1 MSRRWTAEEDNIVCE
16 HVKQYGPRKWS
27 KIALLKVPTD
37 RTGKQCR
44 ERWVNELDPSIFK
57 GPWTVDE
64 DRIILEEQYSSGLTT
79 TTPNQWAKIANL
91 LPGRTDNMIKNHWHN
106 GMKRKA
112 ENYIDSIE
120 GDEDEFDLEECLAA
134 VRVPSRRRGR
144 SASSSTT
151 RSTTSPQQ
159 KKRIR
164 SAPSRRSPRKMAA
177 AAKDDDEE
185 RSRSST
191 PPRRSPRKRVPIL
204 PDGVFSNQKILAA
217 AKDDEDEPLPNY
229 RRSPRNLSSSI
240 TSHASASPSPSKINN
255 RNSEQKLSSSSS
267 SSSSSSNNR
276 PSWLPPNWQYKS
288 IARTNSNK
296 DHDNYYYSPQCQ
308 YRFRSKP
315 EVQHYLNCLKS
326 LRNSDEDDI
335 SEILGDSFGHR
346 SKSERMEK
354 AALELFKDSYKFVKG
369 KWKYRGGSRGGRK
382 RKLSTVHVKG
392 EEEEEDAEIDY
403 DDDDDDDDD
412 DGVELLPRSKRR
424 NRSVPRRRYCDVEW
438 GSSSSPDDDNMGS
451 GSAVARGLDRGVV
464 PDAVSS
470 SNCKP
475 AGGKRKRGR
484 PRKNDKEVNIGDVGY
499 EFRKRFDA
507 GWFTGK
513 VTKIR
518 PGAQYDK
525 DRRCV
530 YEDGDEEDLS
540 LEELKIL
547 AKWDRIDQ
555 KRKKQRTATASA
567 RTANN
572 AHRRGDSPSIVPKPA
587 NGYEYTKMEA
597 MRIISSFPKKCLGA
611 NGYICDGRERGRAIR
626 EIMDRKYVPIAERN
640 LYKHVGKYEAGI
652 PISKEWKVSTRWNEG
667 DLVGDEGGITQSPVT
682 DKKLAEYLKD
692 KRHKKWY
699 EMFLKLK
706 KFKRQNGTTNLY
718 YADVD
723 DEFKKWGKE
732 MRFHCRCYVRGENEG
747 CRIDETRF
755 ALLES
760 IGFDYE
766 LVRHSS
772 RVVNHSTPKSDF
784 LPDEV
789 FSSGPSSMTRRR
801 KRSRIS
807 TAAKTESSPE
817 DQEVILLDSLNDVPL
832 DKTAE
837 STLHSHVH
845 TQDNEDDGSV
855 CDEDSLEEGEDHEWL
870 ERVASLLVVDKS
882 AKGQKRPPSRG
893 EPMSSVASTS
903 PPPPPT
909 WVNAVPDAVSS
920 SPFPSA
926 QAKPATYVA
935 PSTEISSLMNP
946 SSIVV
951 EKKKR
956 NLIDSIFY
964 WICDK
969 CENVNKYRAMQCSSC
984 NQDQNT
990 ESKRSLL
997 LEKAMKA
1004 IESDEVQLVQEASP
1018 FIPMVDRPSIP
1029 DKVIAHLIE
1038 QKIPT
1043 VSLSLSSFCC
1053 SPSNELDDYFSWLC
1067 GSCTMRNSYKRSNCT
1082 ACIQPKSALADNSS
1096 LLAIAEEAAGKSKT
1110 VEEALSLIPK
1120 KERRAIPEVVLDG
1133 LVTCNA
1139 MIGKGRKQRRCKA
1152 VRCTGFDYCVSHCD
1166 PSLVQAA
1173 TRAAAKDEQEDE
1185 YDSDGCSPSRIA
1197 RGVTKISKYF
1207 PSFLTGIDD
1216 KIVNSHNWSVSCI
1229 EDSIL
1234 CGENKPF
1241 PLGMKVRKFFIGHG
1255 FHDGR
1260 IVRTV
1265 RKQLVDKEAKE
1276 DRPVLVYR
1284 VLYNDGDQEDFL
1296 HHEIASLRQVYDH
1309 SLPPESS
1316 PDEQIPPGT
1325 FFNIKTGNTVK
1336 VIEHKTPPER
1346 YNREEGGR
1354 LVVQFDNSTKETEV
1368 DLLKFQLAVVRK
1380 VESLSSSRS
1389 SNDHNAP
1396 YLEWPGHGRMSLPA
1410 DSSDFDIGEGLM
1422 LSRELYKHTKTA
1434 AHVPSVTSSAI
1445 DNPRDVRPG
1454 VKVRMWDP
1462 AGCFNHLSYD
1472 PYAATVVSTYFHH
1485 YDFLSAD
1492 LLFSHVRMNI
1502 VTFLVRGLWSR
1513 QQCCP
1518 R

>member
-1 MSRRWTAEEDNIVCE
+1 
-16 HVKQYGPRKWS
+16 
-27 KIALLKVPTD
+27 
-37 RTGKQCR
+37 
-44 ERWVNELDPSIFK
+44 
-57 GPWTVDE
+57 
-64 DRIILEEQYSSGLTT
+64 
-79 TTPNQWAKIANL
+79 
-91 LPGRTDNMIKNHWHN
+91 MIKNHWHS
-106 GMKRKA
+106 GMKRTA
-112 ENYIDSIE
+112 ENYIDSVG
-120 GDEDEFDLEECLAA
+120 GDEDKFDLEECLAA
-134 VRVPSRRRGR
+134 VRRISPRRRGR
-144 SASSSTT
+144 PASSSTT
-151 RSTTSPQQ
+151 RSTSPQQ
-159 KKRIR
+159 KR
-164 SAPSRRSPRKMAA
+164 SRSTPSRRSPRKSISAA
-177 AAKDDDEE
+177 SKDDDEDDE

-191 PPRRSPRKRVPIL
+191 PPRRSPRNRMSVF
-204 PDGVFSNQKILAA
+204 PDGVFSNQKIPAA

-240 TSHASASPSPSKINN
+240 ASHASASPSPSKINS

-276 PSWLPPNWQYKS
+276 PSWLPPNWQCKS

-296 DHDNYYYSPQCQ
+296 DHDNYYYSPKCQ

-315 EVQHYLNCLKS
+315 EVQHFLNCLNS
-326 LRNSDEDDI
+326 LRDSDEDDI

-354 AALELFKDSYKFVKG
+354 AALELFKDSYKFVGG
-369 KWKYRGGSRGGRK
+369 KWKYRGGRGGRK
-382 RKLSTVHVKG
+382 RKLSTVHVKEEG
-392 EEEEEDAEIDY
+392 EEEEEDAQIDY
-403 DDDDDDDDD
+403 D

-464 PDAVSS
+464 PDAVLSSRSTQLKPDFIASS
-470 SNCKP
+470 SLSP
-475 AGGKRKRGR
+475 SRPAAGGGKRKRGRPRKNDLKPDFIGSSSPSPSHPTAVGERKRGR

-547 AKWDRIDQ
+547 AKWDRIDK
-555 KRKKQRTATASA
+555 KRKEQRKATASA
-567 RTANN
+567 RKPTNS
-572 AHRRGDSPSIVPKPA
+572 HRRGDSPSIVPKPA

-652 PISKEWKVSTRWNEG
+652 PMSKEWKVSTRWNEG
-667 DLVGDEGGITQSPVT
+667 DLVGDKDETTPSLVT
-682 DKKLAEYLKD
+682 DKKLAEYVKEG
-692 KRHKKWY
+692 RHKKWY

-706 KFKRQNGTTNLY
+706 KFKRQHGTTNLY
-718 YADVD
+718 RADVD
-723 DEFKKWGKE
+723 DELKKWGKE
-732 MRFHCRCYVRGENEG
+732 MRFHCRCYARGEKNQG

-766 LVRHSS
+766 LVKHST

-784 LPDEV
+784 VPDEV
-789 FSSGPSSMTRRR
+789 FSSGPSSMPRR

-845 TQDNEDDGSV
+845 TQDNEDDGSL
-855 CDEDSLEEGEDHEWL
+855 CDEDSLEEGEDQEWL
-870 ERVASLLVVDKS
+870 ERVASLLVVDKP

-926 QAKPATYVA
+926 KAKPTTYLA
-935 PSTEISSLMNP
+935 PSTEVSSLMNP
-946 SSIVV
+946 SIVA

-956 NLIDSIFY
+956 NLIDNIFY

-984 NQDQNT
+984 NQDQNA

-1043 VSLSLSSFCC
+1043 VTLSSFCC

-1110 VEEALSLIPK
+1110 VEEALSLIPQ

-1133 LVTCNA
+1133 LVTCNT

-1173 TRAAAKDEQEDE
+1173 ARAAAKDEQEDE

-1216 KIVNSHNWSVSCI
+1216 KIVNSHNWSVNCI

-1336 VIEHKTPPER
+1336 VIEHKTPDER

-1434 AHVPSVTSSAI
+1434 ARVPSVTSSAI
-1445 DNPRDVRPG
+1445 DNPRDARPG

-1472 PYAATVVSTYFHH
+1472 PYAATVVSTYFHY
-1485 YDFLSAD
+1485 YDFLFTD
-1492 LLFSHVRMNI
+1492 LLFCSCAYQYCY
-1502 VTFLVRGLWSR
+1502 FLSARSVE
-1513 QQCCP
+1513 
-1518 R
+1518 

>member
-1 MSRRWTAEEDNIVCE
+1 MSAA
-16 HVKQYGPRKWS
+16 S
-27 KIALLKVPTD
+27 KD
-37 RTGKQCR
+37 
-44 ERWVNELDPSIFK
+44 
-57 GPWTVDE
+57 DE
-64 DRIILEEQYSSGLTT
+64 D
-79 TTPNQWAKIANL
+79 
-91 LPGRTDNMIKNHWHN
+91 D
-106 GMKRKA
+106 
-112 ENYIDSIE
+112 
-120 GDEDEFDLEECLAA
+120 
-134 VRVPSRRRGR
+134 
-144 SASSSTT
+144 
-151 RSTTSPQQ
+151 
-159 KKRIR
+159 
-164 SAPSRRSPRKMAA
+164 
-177 AAKDDDEE
+177 E

-191 PPRRSPRKRVPIL
+191 PPRRSPRNLDEIFPE
-204 PDGVFSNQKILAA
+204 GVFSDVKIPAA
-217 AKDDEDEPLPNY
+217 AKDDEDEPLTNY
-229 RRSPRNLSSSI
+229 RRSPRKLSSSI
-240 TSHASASPSPSKINN
+240 AADASASSSPSKINN
-255 RNSEQKLSSSSS
+255 KNSEQKLSSSL
-267 SSSSSSNNR
+267 SSSSNNR
-276 PSWLPPNWQYKS
+276 PSWLPPNWQCKS

-296 DHDNYYYSPQCQ
+296 GHDNYYYSPKCH

-315 EVQHYLNCLKS
+315 EVQHFLNCIKS
-326 LRNSDEDDI
+326 LHDSEDDI
-335 SEILGDSFGHR
+335 SEILGDSFGRR
-346 SKSERMEK
+346 SKSERLEK
-354 AALELFKDSYKFVKG
+354 AALELFKDSWG
-369 KWKYRGGSRGGRK
+369 KWKYFGGRK
-382 RKLSTVHVKG
+382 RKLSTGQV
-392 EEEEEDAEIDY
+392 EEEEEDAQI
-403 DDDDDDDDD
+403 DDDEVD
-412 DGVELLPRSKRR
+412 LLPRSKRR

-451 GSAVARGLDRGVV
+451 GSAVARGLDRGAM
-464 PDAVSS
+464 PDAGSSSAVSS
-470 SNCKP
+470 PSHSHP
-475 AGGKRKRGR
+475 AAGGKRKRGR
-484 PRKNDKEVNIGDVGY
+484 PRKNDLKPDFIESSSSSSSDAAAGGERKRGRPRKNDTEVAIGDVGY

-518 PGAQYDK
+518 PGAQYNK
-525 DRRCV
+525 DRRIV

-555 KRKKQRTATASA
+555 NRKEQRKATASA
-567 RTANN
+567 RKANN
-572 AHRRGDSPSIVPKPA
+572 APRRGDSPSTVPKPA

-597 MRIISSFPKKCLGA
+597 MRIITSFPKKCLGT

-626 EIMDRKYVPIAERN
+626 EIMDRKYVPIAEGN
-640 LYKHVGKYEAGI
+640 LYKHVRKYEAGI
-652 PISKEWKVSTRWNEG
+652 PISKEWKVRTRWNEG
-667 DLVGDEGGITQSPVT
+667 DLVGDEGGTTTQSPVT
-682 DKKLAEYLKD
+682 DKKLAEYVKD
-692 KRHKKWY
+692 SRHKKWY

-718 YADVD
+718 HADVD
-723 DEFKKWGKE
+723 DELKKWVKE
-732 MRFHCRCYVRGENEG
+732 MRFHCRRYVRGENQSYF

-760 IGFDYE
+760 IGFDYD
-766 LVRHSS
+766 LVHHST
-772 RVVNHSTPKSDF
+772 RAVNHSTPKGDF
-784 LPDEV
+784 VPDQV
-789 FSSGPSSMTRRR
+789 FSSGPSR

-807 TAAKTESSPE
+807 TAAETGSSPE

-855 CDEDSLEEGEDHEWL
+855 CDEDSLEEGEDQEWL
-870 ERVASLLVVDKS
+870 ERVASLLVVDKP
-882 AKGQKRPPSRG
+882 AKGQKRPPSHCSL
-893 EPMSSVASTS
+893 PTSSVASTS
-903 PPPPPT
+903 PPHPPT
-909 WVNAVPDAVSS
+909 WVNAVPDAVYS
-920 SPFPSA
+920 SPFLSA
-926 QAKPATYVA
+926 QAKPTTYVA
-935 PSTEISSLMNP
+935 PSTEVSSLMNP
-946 SSIVV
+946 IVV

-956 NLIDSIFY
+956 NLIDNIFY

-984 NQDQNT
+984 NQDQNI

-1004 IESDEVQLVQEASP
+1004 VESDEVQLIQEAYP

-1038 QKIPT
+1038 QKVPGVT
-1043 VSLSLSSFCC
+1043 RSSFCC
-1053 SPSNELDDYFSWLC
+1053 SPSSELDDYFSWLC

-1082 ACIQPKSALADNSS
+1082 ACIQPKTALADNSS
-1096 LLAIAEEAAGKSKT
+1096 LLAIAEDAAGRAKN
-1110 VEEALSLIPK
+1110 VEEALSLIPQ

-1139 MIGKGRKQRRCKA
+1139 VIGKGRKQRRCKA

-1173 TRAAAKDEQEDE
+1173 ARAAVKDDQEDK
-1185 YDSDGCSPSRIA
+1185 YASDGCSPSGIA
-1197 RGVTKISKYF
+1197 RGVTKISKHF
-1207 PSFLTGIDD
+1207 PSFLAGIDD
-1216 KIVNSHNWSVSCI
+1216 KIVNSHNWSVNCI

-1316 PDEQIPPGT
+1316 PAEQIPPGT

-1336 VIEHKTPPER
+1336 VIEHKTPDES

-1354 LVVQFDNSTKETEV
+1354 LVVQFDNSSKETEV
-1368 DLLKFQLAVVRK
+1368 GLLKFQLAVVRK
-1380 VESLSSSRS
+1380 VESPSSSRS

-1396 YLEWPGHGRMSLPA
+1396 YLEWPGHGRMSLPT

-1422 LSRELYKHTKTA
+1422 LSRDLYKHTKTA
-1434 AHVPSVTSSAI
+1434 DNVPSVTSSAI
-1445 DNPRDVRPG
+1445 DNPRDARPG

-1462 AGCFNHLSYD
+1462 VGCFNHLSYD
-1472 PYAATVVSTYFHH
+1472 PYAATVVSTNFHH
-1485 YDFLSAD
+1485 YHFLLPISLVA
-1492 LLFSHVRMNI
+1492 HVRMNI
-1502 VTFLVRGLWSR
+1502 VTILVRGLWSR